1 MIINTNMAPH
11 LTRGLVVLS
20 LHICF
25 ASGSVQQP
33 ASSDVVINAASSP
46 TSRHEALKDTSPC
59 PHHGGRKAFCNGHLL
74 PSDFDHLGC
83 PDWMPELECL
93 RMVHHPNCTFPA
105 ATCPKDL
112 LPHCDADFLRDGI
125 RLSRDEPCL
134 NGPDTLVA
142 EGFLL
147 PQECRRIMGLNELS
161 ARGEDHRETTPSGSP
176 DVNAWSADAKWLR
189 AALPR
194 SVVAREGAELI
205 VASSSKIR
213 RYTEA
218 YFKLRS
224 QLHFDQVR
232 LECHAAPDGSYST
245 ESYARDLVRAGI
257 CQPQPNGSCVRLE
270 SNTKW
275 RHYSAVLFL
284 NDDFQGGHFVLT
296 GRSTLGTVNPKCGR
310 SVIVTS
316 NQPYG
321 YLPLHR
327 GRQCRLVLGLTH
339 APDHGDED
347 MDELL
352 KAADEKRMHGPT
364 TKRDSTKRDPTKR
377 REKMAPGRSTAF
389 FVHRLQTARPISI
402 RSRIML
408 VVAAMT
414 PILASYTA
422 FFSYH
427 FYNYMHPDRK
437 LNFLKL
443 FF

>member
-33 ASSDVVINAASSP
+33 ASSDVVTDAASSP

-59 PHHGGRKAFCNGHLL
+59 PHHGGRKAFCNDHLL

-83 PDWMPELECL
+83 PDWMPELECW
-93 RMVHHPNCTFPA
+93 RMVHHNCTFPA
-105 ATCPKDL
+105 ATCPK
-112 LPHCDADFLRDGI
+112 
-125 RLSRDEPCL
+125 
-134 NGPDTLVA
+134 
-142 EGFLL
+142 
-147 PQECRRIMGLNELS
+147 
-161 ARGEDHRETTPSGSP
+161 
-176 DVNAWSADAKWLR
+176 
-189 AALPR
+189 ALPR
-194 SVVAREGAELI
+194 SVVAREAAELV

-224 QLHFDQVR
+224 HLHFDQVR

-296 GRSTLGTVNPKCGR
+296 GRSTLDTVKPKCGR
-310 SVIVTS
+310 SVILTS

-339 APDHGDED
+339 TADHGDED

-364 TKRDSTKRDPTKR
+364 TKRDPTKR

-422 FFSYH
+422 FFTYH